1 MLDVLALEV
10 IDDIVEVEE
19 RLDFEELV
27 DAATVV
33 LVETCEELDEGTLD
47 IKDEE
52 ALFVVLDVNNI
63 ELEVEVDGLEVE
75 VARLD
80 VELDVPVDDEG
91 LEDAVVVED
100 EELVEEL
107 LVKEE
112 EELDE
117 ELDEE
122 LEAVRLNPAPTPAPE
137 YVPDAV
143 LKAWLDCV
151 TVGLL

>member
-1 MLDVLALEV
+1 MLDVIVLEV
-10 IDDIVEVEE
+10 IEDIVEVEDK
-19 RLDFEELV
+19 LDFEELV
-27 DAATVV
+27 EAVTVV

-52 ALFVVLDVNNI
+52 ALLVVLDVNI
-63 ELEVEVDGLEVE
+63 IVLEVEVDGLEVE

-91 LEDAVVVED
+91 LEDGVVVED

-107 LVKEE
+107 LIKDE

-117 ELDEE
+117 ELD
-122 LEAVRLNPAPTPAPE
+122 AVRLNPAPTPAPE

>member
-1 MLDVLALEV
+1 MLGVLALEV

-80 VELDVPVDDEG
+80 VELDVPVDDEA

-107 LVKEE
+107 LVKE